1 MKIVADSR
9 YFGKP
14 LSLHKTIAVGIITQR
29 LQDAYWQLT
38 VRGHFL
44 VLIVGPSERSF
55 AMDLKTIGR
64 LGVLALLFASTAC
77 VPALVTSAPPTLA
90 PTSTATVPA
99 PAEPV
104 ATPIDLPSPTPE
116 PPLAALA
123 NGQSIYLADY
133 ERELGRYES
142 SLLSRGIDP
151 SSPEGQENL
160 AQARDWV
167 LNVMIEQVLT
177 EQAAT
182 AAGVIIPDADVDA
195 YMQEIIAENGGEEP
209 FLAKLGEWGET
220 YEDAWREVR
229 AQLIGMAMTERVIAG
244 VPETAEHVHARHILV
259 DTSQEAE
266 RILAQLQAGADFA
279 NLARAYS
286 QDTSTR
292 ESGGDLGFF
301 PRGILVALEVE
312 EVAFALQPGQFSG
325 VVTSALGYHIVQVVE
340 RDPARTVSPESL
352 RLLQDRAVQE
362 WIEGL
367 WAHAAVE
374 RFIETAP

>member
-1 MKIVADSR
+1 
-9 YFGKP
+9 
-14 LSLHKTIAVGIITQR
+14 
-29 LQDAYWQLT
+29 
-38 VRGHFL
+38 
-44 VLIVGPSERSF
+44 
-55 AMDLKTIGR
+55 MDLKTIER
-64 LGVLALLFASTAC
+64 LGVLALLFTSTAC

-90 PTSTATVPA
+90 PASTATVSD

-104 ATPIDLPSPTPE
+104 ATPVDLPSPTPE
-116 PPLAALA
+116 PPLAAQV

-151 SSPEGQENL
+151 SSQEGQETL

-182 AAGVIIPDADVDA
+182 AAGVVIPDADVDA
-195 YMQEIIAENGGEEP
+195 YMQEIIAENDGEES

-279 NLARAYS
+279 SLAKAYS

-301 PRGILVALEVE
+301 PRGILVAPEVE

-340 RDPARTVSPESL
+340 RDPARTVSSESL
-352 RLLQDRAVQE
+352 HLLQDRAVQE

-374 RFIETAP
+374 RFVETAP